1 MIKIKHFITKY
12 DWEGMNYPSGK
23 DGWKKCFKTNLTIP
37 LNFCMLKSTKIYPAY
52 VSKHNSNR
60 EIKLFT

>member
-1 MIKIKHFITKY
+1 
-12 DWEGMNYPSGK
+12 MNYPSGK